1 MKKLIII
8 LAVMVGAFTQSH
20 AQEAAKLGHAN
31 FEEIVTMLPERA
43 EAEKKVQELQ
53 QKLEKRLN
61 SMVETYQAKIQEFEN
76 DPDMSEAM
84 KTSAA
89 GEIQDLQRRIQEFQ
103 QTAYTEIENK
113 QSELMSGMF
122 KRVREAANKVGK
134 ENNFTYIFDS
144 STQGGLLY
152 AGGDDITSMVKTEL
166 GI

>member
-1 MKKLIII
+1 MKKLILI
-8 LAVMVGAFTQSH
+8 LTIFFGAY
-20 AQEAAKLGHAN
+20 AQADAQKLAHAN
-31 FEEIVTMLPERA
+31 FEEIITMLPERA
-43 EAEKKVQELQ
+43 EAEKKVQDLQ
-53 QKLEKRLN
+53 KKLETRLN
-61 SMVETYQAKIQEFEN
+61 GMIEAYQAKIKEFEN

-113 QSELMSGMF
+113 QNELMATMF
-122 KRVREAANKVGK
+122 TRVREAANKVGK
-134 ENNFTYIFDS
+134 DKEYDYIFDS

-152 AGGDDITSMVKTEL
+152 AGGENITSVIKTEL